1 MYLLLHPLC
10 PMHVCP
16 MLALVILG
24 AFTLTSLFNVIGPP
38 SVLLTCEEPAYERCA
53 IHLAK

>member
-1 MYLLLHPLC
+1 
-10 PMHVCP
+10 MHVCP